1 MAFLGEPLTVDALR
15 SDAYVE
21 SLLASAERRAP
32 AVPTDVDLD
41 PDVAATAR
49 LLQSTLVRV
58 HPSFRFEERLA
69 GRLADVA
76 AAMRRDAAPTRG
88 VPADALDPGRAGVG
102 SVLAFPG
109 LAFPGHAS
117 PFDGSTDGSVEGSL
131 RDLGAVARPV
141 IAWASA
147 GAIAASL
154 VARLPVPATAV
165 RPDSGPTVAGAV
177 AVTSAAI
184 SIGAAAVVA
193 WRRGRLRRGIA

>member
-1 MAFLGEPLTVDALR
+1 VRAFLGEPLTVDALR

-41 PDVAATAR
+41 AEVAATAR

-69 GRLADVA
+69 QRLADIA
-76 AAMRRDAAPTRG
+76 AAMRRDAATTRG
-88 VPADALDPGRAGVG
+88 VPADALVPGRAGDG
-102 SVLAFPG
+102 SV

-117 PFDGSTDGSVEGSL
+117 PGCTSPFDGSAEGSL
-131 RDLGAVARPV
+131 RDLGAAAHPV
-141 IAWASA
+141 VAWASA
-147 GAIAASL
+147 GAVAASL
-154 VARLPVPATAV
+154 VARLPVPATVV
-165 RPDSGPTVAGAV
+165 RPDSGPTIAGAV
-177 AVTSAAI
+177 AITSAAI

-193 WRRGRLRRGIA
+193 WRRGRLHRGIA

>member
-1 MAFLGEPLTVDALR
+1 MRAFLGEPLTVDALR

-32 AVPTDVDLD
+32 TVPTDVDLD
-41 PDVAATAR
+41 PEVGATAR

-69 GRLADVA
+69 QRLADVA
-76 AAMRRDAAPTRG
+76 AAMRRDAAMAQG
-88 VPADALDPGRAGVG
+88 VPANALVSAGAGDG

-109 LAFPGHAS
+109 HGSPGHAS
-117 PFDGSTDGSVEGSL
+117 PIDGSVEGSL
-131 RDLGAVARPV
+131 RDLGVAARPV
-141 IAWASA
+141 VAWASA

-165 RPDSGPTVAGAV
+165 RPDSGPTIAGAV
-177 AVTSAAI
+177 AITSAAI

-193 WRRGRLRRGIA
+193 WRRGRLHRGIA

>member
-1 MAFLGEPLTVDALR
+1 MMAFLAEPLTVDALR

-69 GRLADVA
+69 QSLADVA
-76 AAMRRDAAPTRG
+76 AAMRRDAAPARG
-88 VPADALDPGRAGVG
+88 VSADALVPGRPGVG
-102 SVLAFPG
+102 SV

-117 PFDGSTDGSVEGSL
+117 PFDGSAEGSL

-141 IAWASA
+141 VAWASA
-147 GAIAASL
+147 GAIAASV

-165 RPDSGPTVAGAV
+165 RPDSGPTIAGAV

>member
-1 MAFLGEPLTVDALR
+1 MTAFLGEPLTVDALR

-58 HPSFRFEERLA
+58 HPSFRFEERLSQ
-69 GRLADVA
+69 RLADVA

-88 VPADALDPGRAGVG
+88 VPADALVPGRAGDG
-102 SVLAFPG
+102 SVLG
-109 LAFPGHAS
+109 FPGHAS
-117 PFDGSTDGSVEGSL
+117 SAGGSAEGSL

-141 IAWASA
+141 VAWASA

>member
-1 MAFLGEPLTVDALR
+1 MRAFLGEPLTVDALR

-41 PDVAATAR
+41 PEVGATAR

-76 AAMRRDAAPTRG
+76 AAMRRDAAMAQG
-88 VPADALDPGRAGVG
+88 VPANALVSAGAGDG
-102 SVLAFPG
+102 SV

-117 PFDGSTDGSVEGSL
+117 PIDGSVEGSL
-131 RDLGAVARPV
+131 RDLGVAARPV
-141 IAWASA
+141 VAWASA

-165 RPDSGPTVAGAV
+165 RPDSGPTIAGAV
-177 AVTSAAI
+177 AITSAAI

-193 WRRGRLRRGIA
+193 WRRGRLHRGIA